1 MNKEEILKKVL
12 LDIKSNVTQAT
23 YDSFISKVKIHN
35 ILENP
40 NLVELSADKEF
51 TCNIL
56 NRRYNHFFED
66 SLKSVLGKS
75 YRVVIKT
82 EFEYKENNKVIDDT
96 KKSTAYNL
104 NFYSSK
110 EKIFNPKFTFDNFNT
125 IFHISSIC
133 KFQMV
138 F

>member
-1 MNKEEILKKVL
+1 MNKEDILKKVL
-12 LDIKSNVTQAT
+12 LDIKNNVTQAT

-82 EFEYKENNKVIDDT
+82 EFEYKENNKVIDL
-96 KKSTAYNL
+96 SL
-104 NFYSSK
+104 
-110 EKIFNPKFTFDNFNT
+110 I
-125 IFHISSIC
+125 HI
-133 KFQMV
+133 
-138 F
+138 